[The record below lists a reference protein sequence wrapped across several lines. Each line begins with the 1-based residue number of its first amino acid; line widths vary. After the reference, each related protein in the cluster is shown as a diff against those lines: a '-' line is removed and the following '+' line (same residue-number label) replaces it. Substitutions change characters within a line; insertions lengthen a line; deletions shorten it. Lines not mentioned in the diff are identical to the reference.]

1 MAWTNPG
8 ALRPWYQG
16 PDGQM
21 LDQSTQDAWKA
32 RATQQ
37 MADRRNA
44 YSAAQNTAQQW
55 ANEGWQNPYK
65 GPESQWNA
73 GYTPPQNTDPT
84 IAGVQGNGI
93 PMQPMTG
100 GSTTPQTPQVMPGV
114 STAQGYTPPPAAPNS
129 ATAQNPFLNLGLNA
143 FTNTQQPY
151 NPGYL
156 DQVGQSLWNQANQN
170 WADNINPTL
179 NTNAIMAGGY
189 GGDRTNL
196 AKGVAADRLNQSV
209 FNAMA
214 PQYQQDYNAW
224 QNRALQGGTAA
235 AGVGQNL
242 EPLDLSRMLGLGN
255 LYNQTAQTNSNINLG
270 AGDLALREI
279 LGLGGLDISRR
290 NVDNDTA
297 RVAASSAGVPTY
309 TNPLAAGVGGGL
321 GIAQLLNMIF
331 NQG

>member
-1 MAWTNPG
+1 MTIGIGPTGAFNRPGYDQWGNFTGSNQDLVNSGSYYYDKDG
-8 ALRPWYQG
+8 ALVANNSAYWQSQGYAPGQTAFTTGNYQPYGGYRQPW
-16 PDGQM
+16 
-21 LDQSTQDAWKA
+21 TK
-32 RATQQ
+32 
-37 MADRRNA
+37 
-44 YSAAQNTAQQW
+44 
-55 ANEGWQNPYK
+55 
-65 GPESQWNA
+65 A
-73 GYTPPQNTDPT
+73 GYGGATTSGP
-84 IAGVQGNGI
+84 VQ
-93 PMQPMTG
+93 Q
-100 GSTTPQTPQVMPGV
+100 PQVMPGYNMPI
-114 STAQGYTPPPAAPNS
+114 TGMDYANGQPYAPPPAAPNS

-156 DQVGQSLWNQANQN
+156 DQVSQSLWNQANQN

-242 EPLDLSRMLGLGN
+242 EQLDLSRMLGLGN
-255 LYNQTAQTNSNINLG
+255 LYNQTAQTNSNVNLG

-309 TNPLAAGVGGGL
+309 TNPIGAGVGGAL
-321 GIAQLLNMIF
+321 GIAQILNMIF
-331 NQG
+331 GNKP